1 MLWTAA
7 KYVSHS
13 EPKIENIHSE
23 IIGKK
28 QDPSHG
34 GLYPSLPGES
44 DTRTY

>member
-1 MLWTAA
+1 MYTVLLTAA

-13 EPKIENIHSE
+13 EPKIENFHSE

-28 QDPSHG
+28 QDPS
-34 GLYPSLPGES
+34 LSGES